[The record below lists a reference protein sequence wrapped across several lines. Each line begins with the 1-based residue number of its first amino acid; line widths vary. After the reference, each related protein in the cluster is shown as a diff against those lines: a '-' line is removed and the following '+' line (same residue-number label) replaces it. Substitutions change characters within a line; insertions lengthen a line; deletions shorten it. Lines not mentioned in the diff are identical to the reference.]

1 MFKTPNAINVA
12 GKNPGAFCKFLAGGN
27 GSTPKV
33 QYSLNN
39 KGNVMRK
46 YLLPLVA
53 VAGLA
58 SASAAFSAT
67 SSGTF
72 NVQVTIVKA
81 CAVSATAVNFGNLST
96 ILGTEA
102 STSTVSVTCNAGTPY
117 SLSFVSGSAS
127 LSTTGNLV
135 NGVNTIPVAYSF
147 ANAIAAAGIGT
158 ATNTM
163 DVKLPTATPYPAT
176 GLYQQTQTVYV
187 NY

>member
-1 MFKTPNAINVA
+1 
-12 GKNPGAFCKFLAGGN
+12 
-27 GSTPKV
+27 V
-33 QYSLNN
+33 QLNKSI

-53 VAGLA
+53 VATLA
-58 SASAAFSAT
+58 SAASAFAAT

-81 CAVSATAVNFGNLST
+81 CTVGATAVNFGNLST

-102 STSTVSVTCNAGTPY
+102 GTSTVSVTCNAGTPY

-127 LSTTGNLV
+127 LTATGSLV
-135 NGVNTIPVAYSF
+135 NGANSIPVAYSF
-147 ANAIAAAGIGT
+147 ANAAAAAGTGT